1 MDTPAT
7 FRILASTSNA
17 RGDLFTRLK
26 KDLFFALGYDDLQFD
41 VHKPGRELDILGTH
55 RHECRRLVVECKA
68 HVKKMGGDAVNKF
81 RGAVAAE
88 RKECSPTPV
97 VPYFVSLGGFT
108 QDASEQEKKMGDDAV
123 ILFDAEKV
131 IEELQNCRAIKSSVE
146 AVEQAARCAEH
157 SGLKDIA
164 LDGAELLEHELGYL
178 WAVYYSRHKE
188 RTHFALIHADGT
200 PLAATIAQEVI
211 QADREF
217 DGPLHTLDYLAPPS
231 RPTIARYCARASLER
246 YRVWLVTE
254 CGYIQLDGLPADKD
268 LGANAH
274 ENRAPIRPVKS
285 RRQIGIAER
294 TCDNRGTDNQRTID
308 HASW

>member
-1 MDTPAT
+1 M
-7 FRILASTSNA
+7 
-17 RGDLFTRLK
+17 K

-55 RHECRRLVVECKA
+55 RHECRRFVVECKA

-200 PLAATIAQEVI
+200 PLAAH
-211 QADREF
+211 R
-217 DGPLHTLDYLAPPS
+217 S
-231 RPTIARYCARASLER
+231 R
-246 YRVWLVTE
+246 
-254 CGYIQLDGLPADKD
+254 GYPG
-268 LGANAH
+268 
-274 ENRAPIRPVKS
+274 
-285 RRQIGIAER
+285 
-294 TCDNRGTDNQRTID
+294 
-308 HASW
+308 